1 MMARQMTHAGPNVT
15 QLTDLVGQFL
25 DSAEFSDF
33 VEPGLAIPDLIPLR
47 RSTIGLFL
55 TANRD
60 DRLDLCEGL
69 PGLVAAVVMKG
80 IMIKD
85 NLGTSESLFKF
96 TQEAFSSIRRVVDFQ
111 IMIFRV
117 MTAVQVVVGVFA
129 AELQGSSR

>member
-85 NLGTSESLFKF
+85 NLGTSESLF
-96 TQEAFSSIRRVVDFQ
+96 TQEAFTSIRVVDFQ
-111 IMIFRV
+111 IMIF

>member
-85 NLGTSESLFKF
+85 NLGTSESLRLF
-96 TQEAFSSIRRVVDFQ
+96 TQEAFTSIRVVDFQ
-111 IMIFRV
+111 IMIF